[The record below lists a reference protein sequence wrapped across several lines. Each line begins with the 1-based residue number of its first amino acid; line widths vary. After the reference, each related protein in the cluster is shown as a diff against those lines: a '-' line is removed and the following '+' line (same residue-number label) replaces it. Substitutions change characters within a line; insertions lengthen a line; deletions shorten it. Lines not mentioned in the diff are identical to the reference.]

1 MLLNFNIKKI
11 LSASYKPCSIWYTT
25 YMNKVE
31 IRYVTNFPKMKFTA
45 HYNGLL
51 LSSGSNAQELG
62 EEYAKKY
69 NTEWVLCDNNNIYS
83 QRGVNK

>member
-1 MLLNFNIKKI
+1 MVYYIH
-11 LSASYKPCSIWYTT
+11 
-25 YMNKVE
+25 E
-31 IRYVTNFPKMKFTA
+31 

-62 EEYAKKY
+62 EMYSKKY

>member
-1 MLLNFNIKKI
+1 
-11 LSASYKPCSIWYTT
+11 
-25 YMNKVE
+25 MNKVE

-69 NTEWVLCDNNNIYS
+69 TWNNETCLA
-83 QRGVNK
+83 VH